1 MRILSGKQRQ
11 KKHSSGKQLHPQK
24 ENPLE
29 TRLAYFLITNVR
41 VLLWKPGNP
50 GAAWT
55 RGCAT
60 VPVCQMYDND
70 RIYTIILTSVRCT
83 INNGKNP
90 IMYDNFRVFSRSSKH
105 TSYRFS
111 LSDPESF
118 RRLSCLHA
126 STYTHTYTRT
136 HTHTHTHTT
145 HTHRHHTVSP
155 ATRCLHV
162 STTTLQFCHYSFA
175 PWRHAICTVKGFPNQ
190 QHLPT
195 QHKWMWHLMMTAT

>member
-1 MRILSGKQRQ
+1 MKLIFFLHVFTCGSKSQIDHYRHLLRQ
-11 KKHSSGKQLHPQK
+11 WIRDV
-24 ENPLE
+24 NPLSPE
-29 TRLAYFLITNVR
+29 QCC
-41 VLLWKPGNP
+41 K
-50 GAAWT
+50 
-55 RGCAT
+55 
-60 VPVCQMYDND
+60 MYDNY

-111 LSDPESF
+111 LFSDPESF

-136 HTHTHTHTT
+136 HTH
-145 HTHRHHTVSP
+145 RHHTVSP

-162 STTTLQFCHYSFA
+162 NTTVLPKKTVQFRQRQLS
-175 PWRHAICTVKGFPNQ
+175 V
-190 QHLPT
+190 
-195 QHKWMWHLMMTAT
+195 